1 MSLNMRGLNMFIQD
15 VRKCEN
21 PSDEIGIIDK
31 EVKKIRQ
38 KFLTKKSMSGYD
50 RKKYI
55 WKLLFAYLNGYEVN
69 FGYKEILT
77 LVSSSKYSEKYT
89 GYIASSILI
98 PEYETDIFA
107 NIIRTVKN
115 DLGSSNEGIQSL
127 ALNLIG
133 STANAELAKQ
143 LVNDVLKLAL
153 GDNNSLSLNTRKKAL
168 LCLLRIYRKYKES
181 FPNVRAWIQ
190 PLNTMI
196 EKFSNSYSV
205 INAILTVIEGIITI
219 EYSKNWDVV
228 AVNVA
233 KYLNNITV
241 NENCPP
247 EYQYYKVPH
256 PWLQIKA
263 LRILSTLTVR
273 NDPDFLNLLKRIIQ
287 KTLDRTI
294 VTNIK
299 NKDNAEYSILFEA
312 VKVIIRYKSYLDLN
326 LQNQVL
332 NYVVIFLTVPE
343 PNVKYLTLETMTSV
357 LVLPNSGSVIK
368 ENFPTILTLL
378 DDIDT
383 SVRRRVLDLL
393 YLMCNSNNVGEIV
406 EELLKYSE
414 KTDMSIKEELAL
426 KIAIL
431 AERFADNLKW
441 YIDVIIRLMTQSG
454 DYITDDIW
462 WRVCQITT
470 GFKNEDD
477 QIVNEATNGLKNY
490 AIESIF
496 SALTN
501 KNPHENL
508 IKLAAYILPEFQSC
522 DDKIFTITKCFKLLE
537 KEYNLVQS
545 ETKGIILNAYAK
557 LAIRIKAKAQPTNSE
572 EETFNMIT
580 SFFQLL
586 IENMDDEL
594 QKRAFEYLNLIE
606 LDDTELSAFVLGPM
620 PPFPESCR
628 ENNPL
633 VSKMI
638 KQLTSSTNK
647 GTNNEKGVSHALNI
661 FGRKEHI
668 DQAEK
673 ENQEI
678 QIKQEGY
685 ENMLINDATIK
696 FPDNPLLERSKA
708 RVAMKGKGILLNPN
722 NIDLPK
728 LCLQDFRSLLLG
740 SLSGTLYSDNHLL
753 VEYKSEF
760 TKATGRAAFQFS
772 SKSFPIKI
780 MKIDVSSQGGLIIQ
794 VSPVTETATPQFKI
808 NVTNTDNVFTFP
820 TLNVHYKL
828 GGQDKMLLL
837 TLPIFIHRF
846 LTPYVIDDKKY
857 MEIYNRFTND
867 DAFFKIDDFVKNP
880 APPSVPL
887 NDVMTKIG
895 SLLSSLNIKVIPYPN
910 LQNIKALLGTA
921 LLERQNTTI
930 QTVPIIVEFEAYEDA
945 PEFLR
950 LSIRSSVNPSIVT
963 SIYKIIIVF
972 LSG

>member
-1 MSLNMRGLNMFIQD
+1 MFIQD

-21 PSDEIGIIDK
+21 PSDEIDIIGK

-38 KFLTKKSMSGYD
+38 KFLTVKKMSGYD
-50 RKKYI
+50 RKKYV
-55 WKLLFAYLNGYEVN
+55 WKLLFAYLNGFEVN
-69 FGYKEILT
+69 FGYKEVMT
-77 LVSSSKYSEKYT
+77 LVESTKYSEKYT
-89 GYIASSILI
+89 GYVASSILI

-107 NIIRTVKN
+107 QLIKTVKN
-115 DLGSSNEGIQSL
+115 DLFSSNEGIQSL

-133 STANAELAKQ
+133 STANAELATQ
-143 LVNDVLKLAL
+143 LVNQVLKLAL
-153 GDNNSLSLNTRKKAL
+153 GDNNSLSLNTRKKSL

-181 FPNVRAWIQ
+181 FPNTRSWIQ
-190 PLNTMI
+190 PLNAMI
-196 EKFSNSYSV
+196 EKFANSHSV
-205 INAILTVIEGIITI
+205 VSSIFTVIEGVLSV
-219 EYSKNWDVV
+219 EYSKNWDGL

-233 KYLNNITV
+233 KYLNSLV
-241 NENCPP
+241 VSENCPQ

-256 PWLQIKA
+256 PWLQIKG
-263 LRILSTLTVR
+263 LRILSLLTVR
-273 NDPDFLNLLKRIIQ
+273 NEPEFLNLLKRILQ
-287 KTLDRTI
+287 KILDRTV

-299 NKDNAEYSILFEA
+299 NKDNTEYSILFEA

-332 NYVVIFLTVPE
+332 NYVVIFLTVSE

-357 LVLPNSGSVIK
+357 LVLPNSGSVMK
-368 ENFPTILTLL
+368 ENFPTILSLL

-383 SVRRRVLDLL
+383 SIRRRVLDLL
-393 YLMCNSNNVGEIV
+393 YLMCTANNVGEIV

-454 DYITDDIW
+454 DYISDDIW
-462 WRVCQITT
+462 WRVCQLTT
-470 GFKNEDD
+470 GFKTEDD
-477 QIVNEATNGLKNY
+477 GSGVEGTAGLKNY

-496 SALTN
+496 SAVAN

-508 IKLAAYILPEFQSC
+508 IKLAAYVLPEFQSC
-522 DDKIFTITKCFKLLE
+522 DEKTFPVTKCFKLLE
-537 KEYNLVQS
+537 KEYNLVS
-545 ETKGIILNAYAK
+545 GETKGLILNAYAK
-557 LAIRIKAKAQPTNSE
+557 LAIRIQAKQSPTNA
-572 EETFNMIT
+572 ETECFNMIC

-586 IENMDDEL
+586 LESLDDEL
-594 QKRAFEYLNLIE
+594 QKRAFEYLNMIE
-606 LDDTELSAFVLGPM
+606 LGDPELSSFVLSPM

-638 KQLTSSTNK
+638 KQLSTSTNNK
-647 GTNNEKGVSHALNI
+647 TDANTVHAKNI
-661 FGRKEHI
+661 FGIKEHI

-678 QIKQEGY
+678 QTRQEGY
-685 ENMLINDATIK
+685 ENMMIEDITIK
-696 FPDNPLLERSKA
+696 FPDNPLLERSRA
-708 RVAMKGKGILLNPN
+708 RVAWKGKGILLNPN
-722 NIDLPK
+722 NIELPK
-728 LCLQDFRSLLLG
+728 LCLQEFRNLLLAN
-740 SLSGTLYSDNHLL
+740 LSGVLYQDNHLV
-753 VEYKSEF
+753 VEYKSDF

-780 MKIDVSSQGGLIIQ
+780 VKVDVASQGGLIIQ
-794 VSPVTETATPQFKI
+794 TSPPTETATPQFKI
-808 NVTNTDNVFTFP
+808 NITNNDNVYALP

-846 LTPYVIDDKKY
+846 LTPYQIDDRKY

-867 DAFFKIDDFVKNP
+867 DNFFKIDDFVKNP
-880 APPSVPL
+880 APSTVSM
-887 NDVMTKIG
+887 NDVMKKIG
-895 SLLSSLNIKVIPYPN
+895 SLMSNLNIKVIPYPSM
-910 LQNIKALLGTA
+910 QNIKALLGTA
-921 LLERQNTTI
+921 QLERQNQSTPS
-930 QTVPIIVEFEAYEDA
+930 VPVIVEVEGFEDA

-950 LSIRSSVNPSIVT
+950 LSIRSSANPSIVA
-963 SIYKIIIVF
+963 SLYKIITVF